1 MAGLASDLSE
11 VLVKGSEPAA
21 LDARVA
27 PACPAGP
34 PVFVVWNRLRVGGSR
49 CLIGVV

>member
-1 MAGLASDLSE
+1 VSDLSE
-11 VLVKGSEPAA
+11 VLVMGCEPAA

-34 PVFVVWNRLRVGGSR
+34 APFDFVASR
-49 CLIGVV
+49 RSCR